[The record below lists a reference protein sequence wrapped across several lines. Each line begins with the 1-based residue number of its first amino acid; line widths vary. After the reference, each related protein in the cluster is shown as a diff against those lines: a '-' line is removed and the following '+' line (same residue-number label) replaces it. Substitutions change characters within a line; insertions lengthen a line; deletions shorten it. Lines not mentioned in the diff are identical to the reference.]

1 MVDLFISE
9 AHRVKNYIESMEPPT
24 PPPPIVINFEDF
36 WSPSLKTKG
45 GDGGA
50 FDSTV
55 YSCLLCAE
63 ASVLPF

>member
-1 MVDLFISE
+1 
-9 AHRVKNYIESMEPPT
+9 MEPPT

-45 GDGGA
+45 GEGGA